1 MFKKFAALA
10 AAAALSLGVMTGCG
24 ASGTTADSTGYSAEN
39 PLVLTLAHGLS
50 ETHTVHIAMTQF
62 ADEVAEKTDGR
73 IQVKIFPNGQLGS
86 ENENLEQ
93 LQAGVI
99 AMTKVSAPGL
109 ATYNDAFNTFGLP
122 YIFNDTDDF
131 YHVMDSQE
139 MQDFFLSTGDDG
151 FVTLTYYTS
160 GARSFYTK
168 DRAIRT
174 PADLKGLKIR
184 VQDMKSQTDMMSYLG
199 GIPVAMSY
207 GDVYTSL
214 QTGIIDGTENNETA
228 LTTGKHG
235 EVCKVYSVD
244 QHAMI
249 PDVLIMSEKVWETIS
264 PEDQEI
270 ILEAAHD
277 STDAHK
283 VMWDTAV
290 EEAVKEAQETMGVE
304 FVYDVDK
311 EAFREATQPMIEA
324 YEEQYPGVKTLLD
337 TIDAARWEEEA
348 MKNTFA
354 AIKFWMDKILSI
366 ACAVL
371 LTFMTVL
378 VLIQVFSRYILNS
391 PVAFTEELVRYSL
404 IWTGFIGA
412 AYAFSTREH
421 MSLTLIRDKFTGKAH
436 TALLVVIDGLIL
448 LMAIFVFTIGGFKL
462 AVSASR
468 EFSALLGIPR
478 SLVYSI
484 APISGVFIVLA
495 QIINIYEDV
504 TGEKVESKEGA
515 DK

>member
-1 MFKKFAALA
+1 
-10 AAAALSLGVMTGCG
+10 
-24 ASGTTADSTGYSAEN
+24 
-39 PLVLTLAHGLS
+39 
-50 ETHTVHIAMTQF
+50 
-62 ADEVAEKTDGR
+62 
-73 IQVKIFPNGQLGS
+73 
-86 ENENLEQ
+86 
-93 LQAGVI
+93 
-99 AMTKVSAPGL
+99 
-109 ATYNDAFNTFGLP
+109 
-122 YIFNDTDDF
+122 
-131 YHVMDSQE
+131 
-139 MQDFFLSTGDDG
+139 
-151 FVTLTYYTS
+151 
-160 GARSFYTK
+160 
-168 DRAIRT
+168 
-174 PADLKGLKIR
+174 
-184 VQDMKSQTDMMSYLG
+184 
-199 GIPVAMSY
+199 
-207 GDVYTSL
+207 
-214 QTGIIDGTENNETA
+214 
-228 LTTGKHG
+228 
-235 EVCKVYSVD
+235 
-244 QHAMI
+244 
-249 PDVLIMSEKVWETIS
+249 
-264 PEDQEI
+264 
-270 ILEAAHD
+270 
-277 STDAHK
+277 
-283 VMWDTAV
+283 
-290 EEAVKEAQETMGVE
+290 
-304 FVYDVDK
+304 
-311 EAFREATQPMIEA
+311 
-324 YEEQYPGVKTLLD
+324 
-337 TIDAARWEEEA
+337 

-504 TGEKVESKEGA
+504 AGEKVESKEGA

>member
-1 MFKKFAALA
+1 M
-10 AAAALSLGVMTGCG
+10 
-24 ASGTTADSTGYSAEN
+24 
-39 PLVLTLAHGLS
+39 
-50 ETHTVHIAMTQF
+50 
-62 ADEVAEKTDGR
+62 KT
-73 IQVKIFPNGQLGS
+73 
-86 ENENLEQ
+86 
-93 LQAGVI
+93 
-99 AMTKVSAPGL
+99 
-109 ATYNDAFNTFGLP
+109 
-122 YIFNDTDDF
+122 
-131 YHVMDSQE
+131 
-139 MQDFFLSTGDDG
+139 
-151 FVTLTYYTS
+151 
-160 GARSFYTK
+160 
-168 DRAIRT
+168 
-174 PADLKGLKIR
+174 
-184 VQDMKSQTDMMSYLG
+184 
-199 GIPVAMSY
+199 
-207 GDVYTSL
+207 
-214 QTGIIDGTENNETA
+214 
-228 LTTGKHG
+228 
-235 EVCKVYSVD
+235 
-244 QHAMI
+244 
-249 PDVLIMSEKVWETIS
+249 
-264 PEDQEI
+264 
-270 ILEAAHD
+270 
-277 STDAHK
+277 
-283 VMWDTAV
+283 
-290 EEAVKEAQETMGVE
+290 
-304 FVYDVDK
+304 
-311 EAFREATQPMIEA
+311 
-324 YEEQYPGVKTLLD
+324 
-337 TIDAARWEEEA
+337 
-348 MKNTFA
+348 TFA

-504 TGEKVESKEGA
+504 TGEKVESEEGA